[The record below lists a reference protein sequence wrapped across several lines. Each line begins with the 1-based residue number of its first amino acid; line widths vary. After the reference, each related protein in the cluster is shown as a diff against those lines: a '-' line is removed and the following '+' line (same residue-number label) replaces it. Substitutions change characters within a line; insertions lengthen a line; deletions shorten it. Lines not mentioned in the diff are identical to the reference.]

1 MVALKSRHY
10 ALSSSVA
17 PAPAKPLRTG
27 AGAAL
32 VDSPSPR
39 MGRTSEAGP
48 QSRPA
53 ARTCIR
59 VLVAEALPLL
69 RRGLEA
75 ALNEDPRIEI
85 VGIFEDPRAAV
96 EAARTCRPRVVLM
109 GSQLQHV
116 DAIQGTRRIKAE
128 LPDVDVIVIGTSEE
142 ESVVFSAI
150 EAGAVGYVLQ
160 DITAE
165 DLCEAICGVCDG
177 MTMVHPRVVRQM
189 VDRLAL
195 LSQKVGAGAAAGLT
209 SRELDV
215 LLAMAAGR
223 TDKEIAREFSLTE
236 STVKSH
242 IRTVFQK
249 TGAANRVQAVALA
262 MRVGLIR

>member
-1 MVALKSRHY
+1 
-10 ALSSSVA
+10 
-17 PAPAKPLRTG
+17 
-27 AGAAL
+27 
-32 VDSPSPR
+32 
-39 MGRTSEAGP
+39 
-48 QSRPA
+48 
-53 ARTCIR
+53 
-59 VLVAEALPLL
+59 
-69 RRGLEA
+69 
-75 ALNEDPRIEI
+75 
-85 VGIFEDPRAAV
+85 
-96 EAARTCRPRVVLM
+96 
-109 GSQLQHV
+109 
-116 DAIQGTRRIKAE
+116 
-128 LPDVDVIVIGTSEE
+128 
-142 ESVVFSAI
+142 
-150 EAGAVGYVLQ
+150 
-160 DITAE
+160 
-165 DLCEAICGVCDG
+165 